1 MPEFSAILF
10 DFDGTLLDSE
20 PAHWASWAAALAPV
34 GIQLEWDFYRNNC
47 IGIDDRELVRA
58 FSNRATPPIAFDELW
73 PLYAVKLDL
82 FRRQVCQSPPFP
94 RGLGEF
100 LANLRDL
107 YRLAVVSSS
116 ARPEVEPLLVTA
128 GLRSY
133 FDAVV
138 CAEDT
143 CHHKPRP
150 EPYLLAAEMVGSSS
164 ALVVEDSAAGI
175 ASGRAAGFDVVEVT
189 SPAVMPELLLR
200 RLGIAHTRDPERWK

>member
-20 PAHWASWAAALAPV
+20 PAHWASWAEALAPV
-34 GIQLEWDFYRNNC
+34 GIQLEWDFYRNDC
-47 IGIDDRELVRA
+47 VGIDDRELVRR
-58 FSNRATPPIAFDELW
+58 FSSRATPPIAFDELW

-82 FRRQVCQSPPFP
+82 FRRKVCQSPPFP
-94 RGLGEF
+94 QGLGEF
-100 LANLRDL
+100 LANLRGL

-128 GLRSY
+128 GLRGY

-143 CHHKPRP
+143 RHHKPCP
-150 EPYLLAAEMVGSSS
+150 EPYLLAAAMIGTPS

-175 ASGRAAGFDVVEVT
+175 ASGRAAGFEVVEVG
-189 SPAVMPELLLR
+189 SPGAMPELLR
-200 RLGIAHTRDPERWK
+200 TRLGIVNTPGRRT

>member
-20 PAHWASWAAALAPV
+20 PAHWASWAETLAPV
-34 GIQLEWDFYRNNC
+34 GIQLEWDFYRKYC
-47 IGIDDRELVRA
+47 VGIDDRELVRR
-58 FSNRATPPIAFDELW
+58 FSSRAAPAIAFDELW

-82 FRRQVCQSPPFP
+82 FRRRVCQSPPFP
-94 RGLGEF
+94 HGLGEF
-100 LANLRDL
+100 LASLREL

-128 GLRSY
+128 GLRGY

-143 CHHKPRP
+143 RHHKPSA
-150 EPYLLAAEMVGSSS
+150 EPYLLAAAMLGAPS

-175 ASGRAAGFDVVEVT
+175 ASGRAAGFEVVEVA
-189 SPAVMPELLLR
+189 SPGAMPELLR
-200 RLGIAHTRDPERWK
+200 TRLGIVNAPGRGT